1 MSALLNELRERGC
14 DVEGALVRFLNKEDF
29 YEKCYK
35 KFLDD
40 PAFSELDLALARNDA
55 DTAFRHAHTLKGLA
69 ANMGLTPIHELAV
82 KIVEPLRAG
91 VCNDEVKEGYQ
102 EIKKE
107 MEVYRRIATRSGI

>member
-14 DVEGALVRFLNKEDF
+14 DVDGALVRILNKEDF
-29 YEKCYK
+29 YAKCYK

-40 PAFSELDLALARNDA
+40 PAFAGLEEALKKKDA

-69 ANMGLTPIHELAV
+69 ANMGLTSIHDLAV

-91 VCNDEVKEGYQ
+91 MYSDEMVEVFQ
-102 EIKKE
+102 QIMKE
-107 MEVYRRIATRSGI
+107 MEIYRRIATRSGL